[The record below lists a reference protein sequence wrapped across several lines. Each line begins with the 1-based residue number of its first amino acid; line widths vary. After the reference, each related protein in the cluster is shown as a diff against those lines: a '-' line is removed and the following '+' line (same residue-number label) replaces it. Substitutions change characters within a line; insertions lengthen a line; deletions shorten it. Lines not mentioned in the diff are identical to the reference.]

1 VTSTVSSS
9 PLDLFLPVPLSVALL
24 LPAPL
29 AVAAGPVLPAPFA
42 VAAGPVSP
50 APFEL
55 VVAQVWSVV
64 PLGRG
69 VSVESVESVA

>member
-24 LPAPL
+24 LPAPF
-29 AVAAGPVLPAPFA
+29 AVVAGLVLPAPLA
-42 VAAGPVSP
+42 VVEGLVLP
-50 APFEL
+50 APLEL

>member
-1 VTSTVSSS
+1 M
-9 PLDLFLPVPLSVALL
+9 ALL
-24 LPAPL
+24 
-29 AVAAGPVLPAPFA
+29 LPAPFA